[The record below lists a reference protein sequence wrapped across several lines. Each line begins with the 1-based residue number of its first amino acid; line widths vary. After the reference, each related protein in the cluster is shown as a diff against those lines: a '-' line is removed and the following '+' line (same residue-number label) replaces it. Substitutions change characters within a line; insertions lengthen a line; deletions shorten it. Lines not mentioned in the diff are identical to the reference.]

1 MFVLVFLHQKMGH
14 FFCQIDIIICYYIIF
29 ELLLLHR
36 DSYKD
41 MFCKNYFAD
50 IAFHLIK
57 IAFVT

>member
-1 MFVLVFLHQKMGH
+1 MFVLVFLHQKTGH
-14 FFCQIDIIICYYIIF
+14 FFCQIDIIICYYIIY
-29 ELLLLHR
+29 ELFHR
-36 DSYKD
+36 DSYND